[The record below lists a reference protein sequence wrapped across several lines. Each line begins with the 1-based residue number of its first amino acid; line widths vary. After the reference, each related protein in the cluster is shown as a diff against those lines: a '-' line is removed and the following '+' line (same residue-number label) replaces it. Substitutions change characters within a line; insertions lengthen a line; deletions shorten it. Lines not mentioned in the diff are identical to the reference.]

1 MSKNNQKVIGVLIA
15 VASGLLAATY
25 AAVITGIIRNGLL
38 IDEKIENDDGNN
50 EGRRRDELSV
60 NERKVEQRTNS

>member
-1 MSKNNQKVIGVLIA
+1 MSKNNEKVIGVLIA

>member
-1 MSKNNQKVIGVLIA
+1 MIGVLIA